1 MAVFHYKTIN
11 VPASPLTAISIA
23 IPSTFITSPSNL
35 TVPAKLASE
44 NITDDIKKSLKV
56 YPEAD
61 FQTSNDFDILT
72 DSRN

>member
-44 NITDDIKKSLKV
+44 NITDEIKKSLKCT
-56 YPEAD
+56 PKQI
-61 FQTSNDFDILT
+61 FKLQMILI
-72 DSRN
+72 S

>member
-44 NITDDIKKSLKV
+44 NITD
-56 YPEAD
+56 
-61 FQTSNDFDILT
+61 
-72 DSRN
+72 